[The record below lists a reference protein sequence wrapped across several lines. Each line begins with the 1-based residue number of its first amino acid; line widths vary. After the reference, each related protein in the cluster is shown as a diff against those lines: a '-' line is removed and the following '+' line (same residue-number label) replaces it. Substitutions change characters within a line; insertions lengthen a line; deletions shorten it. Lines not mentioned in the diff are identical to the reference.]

1 MSQLNIQF
9 KDKKLKTALD
19 LERELRAV
27 NRYFGDTYNECKFK
41 TLKKLSPK
49 DERFEK
55 ENKGLEETP
64 SLILHVF

>member
-1 MSQLNIQF
+1 M
-9 KDKKLKTALD
+9 
-19 LERELRAV
+19 ERELRAV

-55 ENKGLEETP
+55 ENKRLEETP